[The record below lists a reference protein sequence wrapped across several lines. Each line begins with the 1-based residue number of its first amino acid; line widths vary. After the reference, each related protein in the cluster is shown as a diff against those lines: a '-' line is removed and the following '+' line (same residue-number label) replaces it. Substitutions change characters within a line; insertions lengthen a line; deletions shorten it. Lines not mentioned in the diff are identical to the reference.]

1 MCNLHKNTYLN
12 LFDIS
17 LFCEYNDHCSI
28 DLAMDLC
35 PWTSLCVGIND
46 AGFTQNHFATDFSD
60 IRSVAQIK
68 NYIGEMDRVFFMQK
82 LLERT
87 VGIHGKKRILIYSA
101 SIAMLLALIIVSA
114 VVLNTNA
121 LSLNEN
127 NTKTVVTGAKT
138 GSQNIDYENIDMLT
152 TTPYGENGSLKS
164 VSVTVK
170 ADGKKEKVTLKGATV
185 KDALLEANI
194 LLFNEDAVEPELDAS
209 LSDGDVITVTR
220 AKNVTVVADGEKHTV
235 KLAKGTVKDAISAA
249 NVTVGKDDEVSK
261 KLDKS
266 LKDGMTIK
274 VSRVT
279 YKQKTVT
286 EEIKYKTVTTESK
299 SMKNGKTKVTQKG
312 VNGEKEVTYKIKYVD
327 GKQSD
332 KSVVSEKAIKKAVNK
347 KITVGTKGASSK
359 GGKAPS
365 QISWIAPPSSVK
377 FDASGK
383 PTNYKKIMT
392 GTATAYG
399 PKDGTATSTGKKA
412 KPGYVAVDPKVIP
425 YGTKMYIVSADGKYN
440 YGYAIAADTGGAARS
455 GRIIV
460 DLFFSSNGACYDFG
474 RRQVNIYILP

>member
-1 MCNLHKNTYLN
+1 
-12 LFDIS
+12 
-17 LFCEYNDHCSI
+17 
-28 DLAMDLC
+28 
-35 PWTSLCVGIND
+35 
-46 AGFTQNHFATDFSD
+46 
-60 IRSVAQIK
+60 
-68 NYIGEMDRVFFMQK
+68 MQK

-87 VGIHGKKRILIYSA
+87 VGIHGKKRILLYSA

-127 NTKTVVTGAKT
+127 NNPKTVVTGVSSN
-138 GSQNIDYENIDMLT
+138 SQNNDYAPIDMLT

-170 ADGKKEKVTLKGATV
+170 ADGKKEKITLKGATV

-194 LLFNEDAVEPELDAS
+194 MLFNEDAVEPELDAS

-261 KLDKS
+261 KLDKT
-266 LKDGMTIK
+266 LKDGMTVK
-274 VSRVT
+274 VYRVT

-299 SMKNGKTKVTQKG
+299 SMKVGKTKVTQKG

-327 GKQSD
+327 GKESD
-332 KSVVSEKAIKKAVNK
+332 KTVVSEEIIKKAVNK
-347 KITVGTKGASSK
+347 KISVGTKGSSSK
-359 GGKAPS
+359 SGKVPS

-377 FDASGK
+377 FDSSGK
-383 PTNYKKIMT
+383 PTNYKKIIT

-399 PKDGTATSTGKKA
+399 PKDGTATSTGKTA
-412 KPGYVAVDPKVIP
+412 KPGYVAVDPDVIP

-460 DLFFSSNGACYDFG
+460 DLFFSSNSACYDFG
-474 RRQVNIYILP
+474 RRQVKIYILP

>member
-1 MCNLHKNTYLN
+1 
-12 LFDIS
+12 
-17 LFCEYNDHCSI
+17 
-28 DLAMDLC
+28 
-35 PWTSLCVGIND
+35 
-46 AGFTQNHFATDFSD
+46 
-60 IRSVAQIK
+60 
-68 NYIGEMDRVFFMQK
+68 MQK

-87 VGIHGKKRILIYSA
+87 VGIHGKKRILIYSV

-127 NTKTVVTGAKT
+127 NNPKIVVTGAKT
-138 GSQNIDYENIDMLT
+138 GVQDIDYENIDMLT
-152 TTPYGENGSLKS
+152 TTPYGETGSLKS
-164 VSVTVK
+164 ISVTIK
-170 ADGKKEKVTLKGATV
+170 ADGKKEKITFKGATV
-185 KDALLEANI
+185 KDALLVANI
-194 LLFNEDAVEPELDAS
+194 ILFNDDAVEPPLDAS

-220 AKNVTVVADGEKHTV
+220 AKTVTVVADGKEHTV
-235 KLAKGTVKDAISAA
+235 KLAKGTVEDAISAA
-249 NVTVGKDDEVSK
+249 GVTVGKDDEVSK
-261 KLDKS
+261 KLTRN

-279 YKQKTVT
+279 YKKSTVT

-299 SMKNGKTKVTQKG
+299 SLKIGKTKVTQKG
-312 VNGEKEVTYKIKYVD
+312 VNGEKKVTYKIKYVD
-327 GKQSD
+327 GKKSD
-332 KSVVSEKAIKKAVNK
+332 KTVVSEEIIKKAVDK
-347 KITVGTKGASSK
+347 KITVGVKGSSSK
-359 GGKAPS
+359 NGKVPS
-365 QISWIAPPSSVK
+365 QISWITPPKSVK

-412 KPGYVAVDPKVIP
+412 KPGYVAVDPRIIP

-460 DLFFSSNGACYDFG
+460 DLFFSSNSACYDFG